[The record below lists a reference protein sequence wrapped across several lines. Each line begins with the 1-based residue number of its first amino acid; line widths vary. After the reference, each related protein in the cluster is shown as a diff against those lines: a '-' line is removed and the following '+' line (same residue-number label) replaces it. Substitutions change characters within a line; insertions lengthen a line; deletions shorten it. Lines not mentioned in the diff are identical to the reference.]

1 MTDPTALPNLPGF
14 GAPAPTPDSEAE
26 PTEPLRD
33 RALAAVQALGL
44 EASIDQDGDV
54 TFMVQDQQIFIRCS
68 DDDAEIVRV
77 FGQWRLAPPVPEGRL
92 ERLEVCNDL
101 NSAFNVIKAA
111 IADDTVLITSEHMIP
126 RGADLQSLFSVA
138 IPLVLH
144 AVGLW
149 HQRAIGE
156 DAVAQM
162 AAQAQAAGQAGEQL
176 GGQTAG
182 GPGPG
187 SAFGLN
193 GNQAGS

>member
-14 GAPAPTPDSEAE
+14 GSPQPAAATPEESQ
-26 PTEPLRD
+26 EPLRD

-54 TFMVQDQQIFIRCS
+54 TCVVQDQQIFIRCS
-68 DDDAEIVRV
+68 DEDAEIVRV
-77 FGQWRLAPPVPEGRL
+77 FGQWHLAPPVPEGRL
-92 ERLEVCNDL
+92 QRLEVCNDL
-101 NSAFNVIKAA
+101 NAAFNVVKAA
-111 IADDTVLITSEHMIP
+111 LADETLLITSEHMIP

-156 DAVAQM
+156 EGLAQM
-162 AAQAQAAGQAGEQL
+162 AQE
-176 GGQTAG
+176 QTAARG
-182 GPGPG
+182 DQEPGPG
-187 SAFGLN
+187 TAFGLN
-193 GNQAGS
+193 GNQSGS